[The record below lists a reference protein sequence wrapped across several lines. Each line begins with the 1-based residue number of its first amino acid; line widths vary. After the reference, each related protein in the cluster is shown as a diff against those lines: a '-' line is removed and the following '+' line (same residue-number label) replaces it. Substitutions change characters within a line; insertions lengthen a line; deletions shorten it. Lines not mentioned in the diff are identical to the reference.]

1 MRHAI
6 IKAICFT
13 SLLISGY
20 SHAVSVIDEKRE
32 LATISDHLTKLDFL
46 IQRAEQRADY
56 RSVRQFDYSALR
68 SDLRDIQSGI
78 AAYLYPSRPAPLP
91 QTPLSG
97 DYTVRTPQ

>member
-6 IKAICFT
+6 IHAMCFL
-13 SLLISGY
+13 SLFVS
-20 SHAVSVIDEKRE
+20 SHVYAASVIDEKHE
-32 LATISDHLTKLDFL
+32 LATISDQLTKLDFL

-56 RSVRQFDYSALR
+56 RSIRQFDYPALR

-78 AAYLYPSRPAPLP
+78 SAYLYPSRPIPLP

-97 DYTVRTPQ
+97 DYTLRTQP